1 MNTPGFYGAGLLR
14 RVIENLPLL
23 HWFLLHGADPNLRE
37 QSPSRDRTGGSDT
50 DSCAALEAAAGQG
63 NITAV
68 RMLLDAGAQ
77 IQYGISLHFA
87 AGACPPGT
95 NPHTGRVTPS
105 KEFDE
110 SRISVM
116 ALLVEGGADV
126 NQAKISRHMVAR
138 YVIVHAVMAGAV
150 ERVRWLLEQGLD
162 PELWK
167 RSDVR
172 NENGKRGDETRY

>member
-1 MNTPGFYGAGLLR
+1 MPVHRYSMVSRYTSQQEHVHQARTHTP
-14 RVIENLPLL
+14 V
-23 HWFLLHGADPNLRE
+23 
-37 QSPSRDRTGGSDT
+37 
-50 DSCAALEAAAGQG
+50 
-63 NITAV
+63 
-68 RMLLDAGAQ
+68 
-77 IQYGISLHFA
+77 
-87 AGACPPGT
+87 
-95 NPHTGRVTPS
+95 TGRVTPS

-110 SRISVM
+110 SRIPVM

>member
-1 MNTPGFYGAGLLR
+1 
-14 RVIENLPLL
+14 
-23 HWFLLHGADPNLRE
+23 
-37 QSPSRDRTGGSDT
+37 
-50 DSCAALEAAAGQG
+50 
-63 NITAV
+63 
-68 RMLLDAGAQ
+68 
-77 IQYGISLHFA
+77 
-87 AGACPPGT
+87 
-95 NPHTGRVTPS
+95 
-105 KEFDE
+105 
-110 SRISVM
+110 M